1 MPDTGMVG
9 MVGDR
14 AEGLC
19 SIAPLTGCWTE
30 ALLLPV
36 SMPISQ
42 SEPVVNPFCTP
53 SSKVT
58 AAVES
63 IS

>member
-1 MPDTGMVG
+1 MPDTGMA
-9 MVGDR
+9 GDR
-14 AEGLC
+14 AEGLR